1 MMETED
7 KTLFCFYYW
16 GRKNKVLPDGSI
28 SYGGGITDQVIAKT
42 GIKYNDFV
50 TTVFDRL
57 GIDPSGH
64 DENDL
69 GSPLKKARIPS
80 AGDSNPLK
88 KAMVHQSVGD
98 GNPQQKEAVGGDDQK
113 HAGVTRSCSNS
124 MERLIN
130 KVTSIPTSGGA
141 KKVEFAANSD
151 SEPDTIPDSDPPE
164 LYDYLDPEFRDF
176 DKHKSEIYFA
186 VDQIWACHNADFMPR
201 LYAHIRKVS
210 SPEFRIRL
218 RWLEAHPEDQ
228 REHAWVR
235 EELPVGCGKFR
246 RGSSKYTSEDL
257 YFLIKCSAKRMRADW
272 DIRWSRKYKYEIVEV
287 LSEFV
292 GDAGIQVGYL
302 AKVAGFISLFQRTSL
317 TLAGAF
323 FVKQEE
329 LYKFSHR
336 IPSKMSR
343 TEREGVPVGS
353 FELDPAS
360 LPLNPSDI
368 WCPRIVEEELRTPK
382 SEPVENVL
390 PAFPLGTT
398 DKFRTSLK
406 LANLNGFPVTDGE
419 SAKVQ
424 SSSQSYRQAT
434 R

>member
-7 KTLFCFYYW
+7 KTLFCFCYW

-57 GIDPSGH
+57 GIDPSEPDTTPVGH

-69 GSPLKKARIPS
+69 ASCLKKARIQS

-88 KAMVHQSVGD
+88 KAMVHQSVRD

-113 HAGVTRSCSNS
+113 HAG
-124 MERLIN
+124 
-130 KVTSIPTSGGA
+130 
-141 KKVEFAANSD
+141 
-151 SEPDTIPDSDPPE
+151 
-164 LYDYLDPEFRDF
+164 
-176 DKHKSEIYFA
+176 
-186 VDQIWACHNADFMPR
+186 
-201 LYAHIRKVS
+201 
-210 SPEFRIRL
+210 
-218 RWLEAHPEDQ
+218 
-228 REHAWVR
+228 HAWVR
-235 EELPVGCGKFR
+235 EELPVSCGKFR
-246 RGSSKYTSEDL
+246 RGSSKYTSDRLIFSHQVQCEKDESGL
-257 YFLIKCSAKRMRADW
+257 YIIYPRKGETWALFKDW

-368 WCPRIVEEELRTPK
+368 WCPRIVEEELRTRK

-406 LANLNGFPVTDGE
+406 LANLNGIPVTDGE

-424 SSSQSYRQAT
+424 SSSRSYRQAT